1 MVTPTPPSSVSPSM
15 INQDESVMLSEMK
28 ALRQSAV
35 SLSASQKEG
44 ATQIIRDWM
53 SDGNTENSSNNEN
66 KE

>member
-1 MVTPTPPSSVSPSM
+1 MM
-15 INQDESVMLSEMK
+15 NQDESVLLSEMK

-53 SDGNTENSSNNEN
+53 SDSNSDSESNNEG

>member
-1 MVTPTPPSSVSPSM
+1 MATPLPAPQST

-53 SDGNTENSSNNEN
+53 SDSNNDSESNNEG

>member
-1 MVTPTPPSSVSPSM
+1 MQIFGSVTPPAGAL
-15 INQDESVMLSEMK
+15 ILSEIK

-53 SDGNTENSSNNEN
+53 SDGNTEDESTDENE
-66 KE
+66 E

>member
-1 MVTPTPPSSVSPSM
+1 M
-15 INQDESVMLSEMK
+15 NQDESVLLSEMK

-53 SDGNTENSSNNEN
+53 TDANSDNSSTNEN
-66 KE
+66 EDS